1 MDGIDFDALAG
12 NKNTGWDKFRRG
24 VSGATGAV
32 SRRGSVVGLLG
43 ALLGAGRTPQ
53 DVAQEGYQADQMKNA
68 SEEARLNLGREKLT
82 AQYAPGQM
90 ADAATAGKIALGK
103 QQLGLQGEVEPGTSP
118 QTFQQQFGIPAIT
131 TPEPL
136 GEFKAPAPTMDESG
150 RLAGGLRSDFQP
162 SGLMADILA
171 RPTPTVEQEAKIDK
185 MYSDSQARKTFAD
198 ASLAR
203 ATRPAAVHPPAEETA
218 TVQGQKVRA
227 SSIVDATRIRVLASE
242 LDKRRKNQ
250 QLEIAAGKGT
260 NPAND
265 KRIGELEKLIQGDG
279 KPAATAAPAAVT
291 TNFNSLQEAE
301 AANLPVGTEVTV
313 DGKRYRV
320 E

>member
-32 SRRGSVVGLLG
+32 ARPGSVVGLLG

-53 DVAQEGYQADQMKNA
+53 DVAQQGYRADQLKNA
-68 SEEARLNLGREKLT
+68 SEEARLNLGRE
-82 AQYAPGQM
+82 
-90 ADAATAGKIALGK
+90 KIALGK

-150 RLAGGLRSDFQP
+150 RLVGGLRSDFQP

-171 RPTPTVEQEAKIDK
+171 RPTPTAEQEAKIDK

-250 QLEIAAGKGT
+250 QLEIVAGKGT

-313 DGKRYRV
+313 AGKRYRV